1 MSHEIELDGELCA
14 QLEAAD
20 RALLEEARERGC
32 PRCGG
37 RLHRADYP
45 RTVRGVGAAAEIHF
59 ERRFALCCGEE
70 GCRRRVLPPSVRFL
84 GRKVYAL
91 VAIAAACMAEVAH
104 RRWQE
109 RRRIARWLAW
119 WREVFATSATLVS
132 LRGRLADPIDPDS
145 LPGSLYERVTGPSRA
160 MRFACLVSGVAPPRA
175 HQD

>member
-1 MSHEIELDGELCA
+1 VSHEIGLDGELCA
-14 QLEAAD
+14 QLHAAD
-20 RALLEEARERGC
+20 QALVEEARERGC

-45 RTVRGVGAAAEIHF
+45 RKVRGLDEELDGFF
-59 ERRFALCCGEE
+59 ERRFALCCAEE

-91 VAIAAACMAEVAH
+91 LAIAAACMAEIAH
-104 RRWQE
+104 RQWQE
-109 RRRIARWLAW
+109 RRRIARWIAW
-119 WREVFATSATLVS
+119 WREVFATSATFVS

-160 MRFACLVSGVAPPRA
+160 LRFACLMAGVAPPPA
-175 HQD
+175 QED

>member
-14 QLEAAD
+14 QLQAAD
-20 RALLEEARERGC
+20 LALVEEARDGGC

-45 RTVRGVGAAAEIHF
+45 RKVRGVEETLDVHF
-59 ERRFALCCGEE
+59 ERRFALCCAEE

-91 VAIAAACMAEVAH
+91 LAIAAACMAEVAH

-119 WREVFATSATLVS
+119 WRERFATSATFVS
-132 LRGRLADPIDPDS
+132 LRGRLADPIDPES
-145 LPGSLYERVTGPSRA
+145 LPGSLYERVRGPSRA
-160 MRFACLVSGVAPPRA
+160 LRFACLVAGVAPPPA
-175 HQD
+175 QED